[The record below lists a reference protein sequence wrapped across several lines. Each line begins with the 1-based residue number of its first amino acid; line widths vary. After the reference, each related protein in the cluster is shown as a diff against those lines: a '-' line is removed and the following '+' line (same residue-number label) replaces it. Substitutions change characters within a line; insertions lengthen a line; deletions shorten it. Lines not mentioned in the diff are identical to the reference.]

1 MNKRKSLFYL
11 LITITLFLFVF
22 CLVGCNETDFY
33 EQYGEPQRI
42 TPATEDDAAL
52 RGDGIGATD
61 DPIGEIDSTPN
72 DGEMT
77 PNDGDSIPIT
87 DDEQPPSDGS
97 GLNGGEGITD
107 EETDG
112 KGDGLEVGPQGEE
125 PTDGDGT
132 TVTEPEGE
140 GSDPSDLLPEVF
152 DLSVE
157 KSGLFRYISFA
168 PAEDLPVYVGMRQ
181 VGTASLTATGTIVFS
196 CDFEIAERELWGT
209 WDEAYRLSVFVRFD
223 ELPDPFRQ
231 MKYRPSVAMSLQL
244 DLSEAELSLLEVA
257 PIGSS
262 EGDGSVD
269 EEEKA
274 QDPVLPPEDPQ
285 TGDEQETPENPQ
297 VDDEQQ
303 YPEDPQVDDEQQD
316 PQDPQVGDE
325 QQDPEDPQV
334 GEDPQGEESACLPQE
349 SGARHLFDGIGTV
362 REVEVITMSAEEE
375 EYAFLLVGAGEELD
389 ELMDVFAEYIIYSDK
404 SDASEQYQAT
414 AVLGQKVFNL
424 FIQITRND
432 PAFTAAVKVLGAA
445 L

>member
-1 MNKRKSLFYL
+1 MNKRKSLFNL

-61 DPIGEIDSTPN
+61 DPIGEIDSPPN

-77 PNDGDSIPIT
+77 PNDGDSIPST

-231 MKYRPSVAMSLQL
+231 MEYRPSVAMSLQL
-244 DLSEAELSLLEVA
+244 DLSEAELSSLEVA

-285 TGDEQETPENPQ
+285 TGDEQETPE
-297 VDDEQQ
+297 
-303 YPEDPQVDDEQQD
+303 DPQVDDEQQD
-316 PQDPQVGDE
+316 PQDPQVDDE
-325 QQDPEDPQV
+325 QQDPQDPQV

-375 EYAFLLVGAGEELD
+375 EYSFLLVGAGEELD
-389 ELMDVFAEYIIYSDK
+389 ALMDVFAEYITYSDK